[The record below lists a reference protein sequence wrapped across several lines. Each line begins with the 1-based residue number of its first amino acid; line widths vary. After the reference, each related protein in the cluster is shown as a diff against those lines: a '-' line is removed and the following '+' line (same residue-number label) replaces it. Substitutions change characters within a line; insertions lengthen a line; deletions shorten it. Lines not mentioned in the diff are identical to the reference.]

1 MNRELTQAKRIVLAA
16 YPKAHMQSFSGM
28 HLVDGVEGIALS
40 NSADYNHDLNEL
52 HWIQAAK
59 RIQAGSNV

>member
-1 MNRELTQAKRIVLAA
+1 MNRELTQAKRIVLSV

-40 NSADYNHDLNEL
+40 DAADYNHDLNEL

-59 RIQAGSNV
+59 RIMETGA